1 MPRYYRRR
9 YSTARSSARRK
20 YYNRKRKGAY
30 PRSRHQFGKPAR
42 PELKHKVT
50 NATNMAI
57 GDTPITMAVGPHNIA
72 QGLDSVGERVGNRI
86 SCKFCN
92 FKMLFTRNNATG
104 AVVRYVI
111 WKQKNPT
118 SNTAPLLN
126 LTPISLINT
135 QSVHIIRQGY
145 VKLNKYAATL
155 KSISVKLFNDVCDF
169 KEAGSDDPVTAQRW
183 WLTLVNTDNA
193 TVTFNMMN
201 KLYYADA

>member
-1 MPRYYRRR
+1 MVYRRNYR
-9 YSTARSSARRK
+9 KSYRRNYS
-20 YYNRKRKGAY
+20 RKRYQKSQAY
-30 PRSRHQFGKPAR
+30 PRNRSQFGKPAR

-50 NATNMAI
+50 QATNMAI
-57 GDTPITMAVGPHNIA
+57 GDTPLTMAVGPHSIA
-72 QGLDSVGERVGNRI
+72 QGLDSVAMRLGNRI

-92 FKMLFTRNNATG
+92 FKFLFTRNNATG

-126 LTPISLINT
+126 LSPISLINT
-135 QSVHIIRQGY
+135 QSVHIIKQGY
-145 VKLNKYAATL
+145 VKLNKYEATM
-155 KSISVKLFNDVCDF
+155 KSINVRLNNDICDF
-169 KEAGSDDPVTAQRW
+169 KDATENNPVTTARW
-183 WLTLVNTDNA
+183 WLSLVNTDNA